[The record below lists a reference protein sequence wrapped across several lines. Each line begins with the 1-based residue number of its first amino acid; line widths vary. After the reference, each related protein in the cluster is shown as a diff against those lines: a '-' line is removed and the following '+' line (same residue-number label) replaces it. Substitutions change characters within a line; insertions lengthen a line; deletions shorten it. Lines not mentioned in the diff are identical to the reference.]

1 MNISNY
7 FELILLIGN
16 TLTFLMSFFLWFYP
30 RDFFANKVIGA
41 LVFFWAFNV
50 TVFVLQSN
58 EFYIKLPHI
67 LGIGTGITLL
77 YFPLIYFYV
86 KSYLYKDYR
95 SIKKLYPHLTFTLLY
110 FLIISPFYFQSG
122 DKKIEIIL
130 TGLPHWLKSF
140 FDIIDLTV
148 ILQGII
154 YTILS
159 IRVIHHFQYFRKR
172 KLSKAQLQSVKWLS
186 SFIKMNA
193 FLWAVGGTGAFLQVI
208 SVNSFIDLFKVY
220 YLGLM
225 FLTLWIGYITISK
238 PHLFSETMENDFYE
252 TLNDEDPTVELNS
265 HTKDLEFFLSYME
278 IHKPYLNNSISLQD
292 LSDETKL
299 SRQKIS
305 EVINLELNK
314 SFYDVINEYRT
325 KEAIRLIDEN
335 KHQDLTLAT
344 LAEMEL
350 LLRSI

>member
-193 FLWAVGGTGAFLQVI
+193 FLW
-208 SVNSFIDLFKVY
+208 
-220 YLGLM
+220 
-225 FLTLWIGYITISK
+225 
-238 PHLFSETMENDFYE
+238 
-252 TLNDEDPTVELNS
+252 
-265 HTKDLEFFLSYME
+265 
-278 IHKPYLNNSISLQD
+278 
-292 LSDETKL
+292 
-299 SRQKIS
+299 
-305 EVINLELNK
+305 
-314 SFYDVINEYRT
+314 
-325 KEAIRLIDEN
+325 
-335 KHQDLTLAT
+335 
-344 LAEMEL
+344 
-350 LLRSI
+350 